1 MPYFDYQLN
10 CYHKMLGFNYQLGY
24 YRRNN
29 FGQPCVWYARPLDD
43 DSIIVFHGIV
53 GKTITSEIIHINR
66 KPTDEI
72 KSRVNAKRKTGY
84 KLLSELKDNV
94 SLPVEGELLS
104 YLDTYLPQYRTT
116 ADGTLLP
123 MLAKVYDNTNNK
135 LFNKV
140 PSWYGQWKINGLR
153 CFISAEVNHNDFFKP
168 IALKFQSREGTY
180 WNSLVHLEDYLLSVL
195 DKQLLNKMVE
205 EHYILDG
212 ELYIPNHSVNEINH
226 FVKDAKCAENK
237 LIQYW
242 CYDIAIDD
250 FSQADRLNYIQ
261 NAQSKYVKM
270 FGSKDEHFNNT
281 ERLVILPVYTITN
294 DANATLNRN
303 EFIDLGFEGLI
314 MRNPIAEYQYGKRQL
329 GTMVKYKRSTD
340 GKFTILDI
348 YPEGIK
354 RKNIPLFLLKNDI
367 NDATF
372 EVHIGGSQD
381 YQSTFL
387 NEDKKRATIGKQMYV
402 EYGERSGVNQ
412 VPFHVKDTFLL

>member
-1 MPYFDYQLN
+1 
-10 CYHKMLGFNYQLGY
+10 MLDFNYQLGY

-29 FGQPCVWYARPLDD
+29 FGQPCIWYARPFDD
-43 DSIIVFHGIV
+43 DSIIVYHGIV
-53 GKTITSEIIHINR
+53 GKTITSEIINVHR
-66 KPTDEI
+66 KPADEI
-72 KSRVNAKRKTGY
+72 KSRINAKRKTGY

-104 YLDTYLPQYRTT
+104 YLDTYLPQHRTT

-140 PSWYGQWKINGLR
+140 PCWYGQWKINGLR
-153 CFISAEVNHNDFFKP
+153 CFVSAEVNHNDFFKP

-180 WNSLVHLEDYLLSVL
+180 WNSLPYLEDYLLSVL
-195 DKQLLNKMVE
+195 DKQLLDKMVE

-212 ELYIPNHSVNEINH
+212 EVYLPNHTVNEIDH
-226 FVKDAKCAENK
+226 FVKDAKCTENK
-237 LIQYW
+237 LLQYW

-261 NAQSKYVKM
+261 NIQNKYVKK
-270 FGSKDEHFNNT
+270 FENKNEHLNNT
-281 ERLVILPVYTITN
+281 ERLVILPAYAITN
-294 DANATLNRN
+294 DAYALLTRDA
-303 EFIDLGFEGLI
+303 FIDLGFEGLI

-412 VPFHVKDTFLL
+412 VPFHVKETFLL